1 MSFLFSMAGRLARL
15 ALVAPAIERMKR
27 RAIRNAIGAGLV
39 IVFGT
44 LGVAYLLIALRV
56 ELEYYIGPLWAP
68 VAIGGTLCLIAGISY
83 LVYLR
88 PRRPR
93 RQPAQAPSI
102 GIPPELSASVRGLE
116 TQVANRPLQSVAV
129 ALAVGFAAAY
139 AMRLLR
145 KDRAPAA
152 APPPSSPWPRAPD
165 PLREAERQA
174 WMREGMLREA
184 DRRRAN
190 GKGA

>member
-15 ALVAPAIERMKR
+15 ALIAPAIERMKR
-27 RAIRNAIGAGLV
+27 RAVRNAIGAGLILV
-39 IVFGT
+39 LGT
-44 LGVAYLLIALRV
+44 LGVAYLLIALRF
-56 ELEYYIGPLWAP
+56 ELEGLIGPLWAP
-68 VAIGGTLCLIAGISY
+68 VAIGGTLCLFAGIAY

-93 RQPAQAPSI
+93 RQPAQVHTA
-102 GIPPELSASVRGLE
+102 GLPPELSASVRVLE

-139 AMRLLR
+139 ALRLLR
-145 KDRAPAA
+145 KDRKPAA

-165 PLREAERQA
+165 TRREGERA
-174 WMREGMLREA
+174 PWMREGVLRETE
-184 DRRRAN
+184 RRRTN